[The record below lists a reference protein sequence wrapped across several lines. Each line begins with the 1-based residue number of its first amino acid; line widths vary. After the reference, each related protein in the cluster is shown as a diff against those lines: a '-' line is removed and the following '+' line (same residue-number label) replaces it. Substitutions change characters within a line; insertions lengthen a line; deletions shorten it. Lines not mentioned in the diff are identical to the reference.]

1 MQRAFFVAS
10 VFAAAALCG
19 CASGV
24 VAPRPG
30 AEAAGLKAEAA
41 AAFLTRDYDAAFLKY
56 NKALRLD
63 RGLDLRVDEAMDLI
77 NMGRTLV
84 AMGRFADALQY
95 VKEAAA
101 LAGEMRQDLLIS
113 EAYATLAKTAYLSG
127 DIEAASQYIEK
138 AVETDRA
145 IKNEDAAHL
154 NIMAE
159 LLIESGRI
167 NDAEEVLMKTLKL
180 SRRKED
186 NLELANALRLTAG
199 LNLRKGSPDASLKA
213 YMEAYDVDSLL
224 GEPVKIALDLLGM
237 AGAYGMKGEYREAL
251 NHFQRA
257 YMAASS
263 SGFHEGSLKGLEGLI
278 QTHTR
283 LGEFG
288 LAGKYAGEK
297 DALIKKIKGN

>member
-10 VFAAAALCG
+10 VLAALCG

-77 NMGRTLV
+77 NIGRTLV
-84 AMGRFADALQY
+84 ASGRSAEALPY
-95 VKEAAA
+95 VKEAAVI
-101 LAGEMRQDLLIS
+101 AGEMRQDLLIS
-113 EAYATLAKTAYLSG
+113 EAYATLAKIGCLSG

-138 AVETDRA
+138 AIETDRA

-159 LLIESGRI
+159 VLIEAGRI
-167 NDAEEVLMKTLKL
+167 NDAEDVLMKTLEL
-180 SRRKED
+180 SRQKED
-186 NLELANALRLTAG
+186 NLELANALRLGAG

-213 YMEAYDVDSLL
+213 YMDAYEVDSAL

-237 AGAYGMKGEYREAL
+237 AEVYSMKGDYREAL

-257 YMAASS
+257 YRAASS
-263 SGFHEGSLKGLEGLI
+263 SGFHDGSLIGLDGLI
-278 QTHTR
+278 QTHKR

-297 DALIKKIKGN
+297 DALTKKIKGN